1 MSPPHPEGE
10 TRHATGEGAG
20 AVVPRASAL
29 PTVWRLGCATTLIVL
44 AFSMTAPVLAV
55 LLQRAGHGTGVVGA
69 FAMIS
74 FLLVGLLIPVVPRVI
89 ARWGVV
95 RTYRAG
101 AALQLTAASGYAL
114 GDGLVAWSVCSVVS
128 GVGAAA
134 LWNATEALLARE
146 APPAQRGRV
155 MGLYQ
160 TALGAALAVGPFVPA
175 LLGLDAR
182 PVLWLGAATVAG
194 CCAIAWS
201 ISIHA
206 TVEPTAHEQA
216 GAWQAFRQVP
226 WLAGLALA
234 GGVFEAGLSSVSAA
248 YASATG
254 LSLSAA
260 ATVAG
265 VIGVGS
271 FLCQYPAG
279 LAADRLSLRTV
290 FVGAALL
297 LLASS
302 LAVGWA
308 GRWPALLWVCG
319 AIWGG
324 VGGAL
329 YTLTMVQV
337 AHEFAGRATAG
348 GAAAMISAYTLGGT
362 VGPLAS
368 GSALQWGG
376 TPGLAAALVVIAL
389 LTLAAARRIRRTPA

>member
-1 MSPPHPEGE
+1 VNPPGRE
-10 TRHATGEGAG
+10 TEVQAADAQPV
-20 AVVPRASAL
+20 AVQSVSAL
-29 PTVWRLGCATTLIVL
+29 PTVWRLGGATTLIVL
-44 AFSMTAPVLAV
+44 AFSMAAPVLAV

-101 AALQLTAASGYAL
+101 AALQLIAAAGYAL
-114 GDGLVAWSVCSVVS
+114 GDGLVAWSACSVVS
-128 GVGAAA
+128 GIGAAA

-175 LLGLDAR
+175 LLRLDAR
-182 PVLWLGAATVAG
+182 PVLWLGALMVAG
-194 CCAIAWS
+194 CCAIAGS

-206 TVEPTAHEQA
+206 TVEPPAHEQA

-226 WLAGLALA
+226 WLAALALA
-234 GGVFEAGLSSVSAA
+234 GGVFEAGLSSVGAA
-248 YASATG
+248 HASATG
-254 LSLSAA
+254 QSLSTA

-279 LAADRLSLRTV
+279 VAADRLSLRTV
-290 FVGAALL
+290 FTGAALL

-302 LAVGWA
+302 VAVGWA
-308 GRWPALLWVCG
+308 GHWPALLWICG
-319 AIWGG
+319 AVWGG

-337 AHEFAGRATAG
+337 AHAFAGRATAG
-348 GAAAMISAYTLGGT
+348 GAAAMISGYTLGGT
-362 VGPLAS
+362 IGPLAS
-368 GSALQWGG
+368 GSALQAGG
-376 TPGLAAALVVIAL
+376 TPGLASALAVMAV
-389 LTLAAARRIRRTPA
+389 LTLVAARRVGAAATR

>member
-1 MSPPHPEGE
+1 MTPP
-10 TRHATGEGAG
+10 GAP
-20 AVVPRASAL
+20 VPAIRPGSGL
-29 PTVWRLGCATTLIVL
+29 RIVWRLGSATTLIVL
-44 AFSMTAPVLAV
+44 AFAMTAPVLAV
-55 LLQRAGHGTGVVGA
+55 LLQQAGHGTGVIGV

-74 FLLVGLLIPVVPRVI
+74 FLLVGVLIPVVPRVI

-95 RTYRAG
+95 RTFRAG
-101 AALQLTAASGYAL
+101 AALQLASAVGYAL
-114 GDGLVAWSVCSVVS
+114 GDGLAAWSVCSIVS
-128 GVGAAA
+128 GIGAAA

-146 APPAQRGRV
+146 APPEYRGRV

-160 TALGAALAVGPFVPA
+160 TALGAALALGPFLPA
-175 LLGLDAR
+175 LLGLAAR
-182 PVLWLGAATVAG
+182 PVLWFGAGLVAL

-201 ISIHA
+201 VAIHA
-206 TVEPTAHEQA
+206 TVEPPAHEQA

-226 WLAGLALA
+226 WLAALALA
-234 GGVFEAGLSSVSAA
+234 GGIFEAGLSSVSAA
-248 YASATG
+248 YASASG

-271 FLCQYPAG
+271 FVCQYPAG
-279 LAADRLSLRTV
+279 LAADRLSLRAV
-290 FVGAALL
+290 FVGAAML

-302 LAVGWA
+302 VAVGWT

-319 AIWGG
+319 AVWGG

-337 AHEFAGRATAG
+337 AHAFAGRATAG
-348 GAAAMISAYTLGGT
+348 GAAAMISGYTLGGT
-362 VGPLAS
+362 IGPLAS

-376 TPGLAAALVVIAL
+376 PAGLAVTLGVLAL
-389 LTLAAARRIRRTPA
+389 LTLAAALRSGRPGAG